1 MTQQRSHQMRLPLT
15 PEVPPDRIPTKH
27 QQEARRLL
35 SQLMLQVISENPVP
49 EETDDEREDS
59 TDAS

>member
-15 PEVPPDRIPTKH
+15 TEVPADRIPTKH
-27 QQEARRLL
+27 QQDARRLL
-35 SQLMLQVISENPVP
+35 SQLMLQVISENPAP
-49 EETDDEREDS
+49 EEADDEREDS